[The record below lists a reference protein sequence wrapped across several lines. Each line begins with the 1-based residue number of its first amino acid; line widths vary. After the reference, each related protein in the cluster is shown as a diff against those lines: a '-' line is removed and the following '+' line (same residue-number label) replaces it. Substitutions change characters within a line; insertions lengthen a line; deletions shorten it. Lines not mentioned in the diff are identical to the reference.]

1 MENIKEFA
9 VMVVNGIASWL
20 PEDYKDTEIR
30 LDTVLKNNDLK
41 LTGLIIRKNGSNIAP
56 TIYLEPFYEK
66 YMCGSSL
73 SDIFKEIAELRV
85 EADPGGN
92 YDTAE
97 ILDFENC
104 RGRIFPRIVSRDMNT
119 ERLKERP
126 YMTVADLA
134 VVFVIVI
141 GEEEGHA
148 KTITISNHLM
158 NIWGITAEE
167 LQQIAMN
174 NFTDAQMGTF
184 QLIGDAIMEIMSPD
198 LLELYGGNREQ
209 AEQMFRDCTP
219 EGVEMY
225 VVSTKN
231 QLFGATILLDKD
243 FMQRVIEQ
251 IGQDFYILPSSVH
264 ECLLITSEEKLGVE
278 QLRRLV
284 HSVNEDQLPL
294 EDRLSDQVYK
304 YTAEAG
310 LMLA

>member
-1 MENIKEFA
+1 MEDIKKFA
-9 VMVVNGIASWL
+9 VMIVNGIAGWL

-30 LDTVLKNNDLK
+30 LDTVIKNNDLK
-41 LTGLIIRKNGSNIAP
+41 LTGLIIKKNGSNIAP

-66 YMCGSSL
+66 YLCGNSL
-73 SDIFKEIAELRV
+73 SDIFKEIVKLRV
-85 EADPGGN
+85 ESEPEGN

-104 RGRIFPRIVSRDMNT
+104 RDKIFPRIVSRDMNT

-126 YMTVADLA
+126 YMTIADLA
-134 VVFVIVI
+134 VMFVIVI
-141 GEEEGHA
+141 GEEKSHA
-148 KTITISNHLM
+148 KTITVSNHLM

-167 LQQIAMN
+167 LKQIAMN

-198 LLELYGGNREQ
+198 LLELYGGNREL
-209 AEQMFRDCTP
+209 AEQMFNDCTP

-284 HSVNEDQLPL
+284 RSVNEDQLPL
-294 EDRLSDQVYK
+294 EDRLSDQVYR

>member
-9 VMVVNGIASWL
+9 VMVLNGIASWL

-30 LDTVLKNNDLK
+30 LDTVIKNNDLK
-41 LTGLIIRKNGSNIAP
+41 LTGLIIKKNGSNIAP

-66 YMCGSSL
+66 YLCGSSL
-73 SDIFKEIAELRV
+73 SDVLKEIAELRV
-85 EADPGGN
+85 ESDPCGN
-92 YDTAE
+92 YDMSE

-104 RGRIFPRIVSRDMNT
+104 RDKIFPRIVSRDMNT

-134 VVFVIVI
+134 IVFVIVI
-141 GEEEGHA
+141 GEEKLHTE
-148 KTITISNHLM
+148 TITINNHLM
-158 NIWGITAEE
+158 NTWGITAEE

-174 NFTDAQMGTF
+174 NLANAQMGTF
-184 QLIGDAIMEIMSPD
+184 QLISDAIMEIMSPD
-198 LLELYGGNREQ
+198 LLEFFGGDREL
-209 AEQMFRDCTP
+209 AEQMFQDCTP

-231 QLFGATILLDKD
+231 HLFGATILLDKD
-243 FMQRVIEQ
+243 FMQRVIAQ

-284 HSVNEDQLPL
+284 RSVNEDQLPL
-294 EDRLSDQVYK
+294 EDRLSDQVYR